1 MARVVF
7 LSLVSRLKIKISLF
21 FVKKSCV
28 IIKVLSS
35 CHFNLEEYM
44 RAEYGGYDE
53 ITIDVAHNAK
63 DLSWTQYEKCA
74 VAL

>member
-21 FVKKSCV
+21 FLLKKSCV
-28 IIKVLSS
+28 IIKVFLS
-35 CHFNLEEYM
+35 CHFNWEYM
-44 RAEYGGYDE
+44 RAEHSGYDE